1 MSKER
6 ACESQSSESNIRA
19 PEEANMKGLDR
30 GSLVGALALIILGAV
45 FLILNFIPDVGFEEL
60 WPVIFFVTALGFY
73 LPAVIWPESR
83 RGLAALYIPGSLML
97 VLGIAFLYNTLS
109 GDWGVW
115 AFAWLLIPLGIG
127 LGMTL
132 AAWIGAWAP
141 PVGEVGIWIMVL
153 NAVGFSLFG
162 TLFGEPII
170 KAFAAGLVLVGGVLM
185 LLRGFLRGRQAE
197 AKPKAKKK

>member
-1 MSKER
+1 
-6 ACESQSSESNIRA
+6 
-19 PEEANMKGLDR
+19 MKGIDR
-30 GSLVGALALIILGAV
+30 GSLVGALVLIILGAV
-45 FLILNFIPDVGFEEL
+45 FLILNFVPNVGFGEL

-83 RGLAALYIPGSLML
+83 RGLAALYIPGSMIL
-97 VLGIAFLYNTLS
+97 VMGIAFLYNTLS

-132 AAWIGAWAP
+132 AAWIGSWDR

-153 NAVGFSLFG
+153 NAVGFGLFG
-162 TLFGEPII
+162 TLFGEPLI
-170 KAFAAGLVLVGGVLM
+170 KAVGAGVVLGGGILM
-185 LLRGFLRGRQAE
+185 LLRGYLRGRQE
-197 AKPKAKKK
+197 VPVTKSKKK

>member
-1 MSKER
+1 
-6 ACESQSSESNIRA
+6 
-19 PEEANMKGLDR
+19 MKSIDR
-30 GSLVGALALIILGAV
+30 GSLVGALVLIILGAV

-83 RGLAALYIPGSLML
+83 RGLAALYIPGSML
-97 VLGIAFLYNTLS
+97 LVMGAAFLYNTLS

-132 AAWIGAWAP
+132 AAWVGSWNQ

-153 NAVGFSLFG
+153 NAVGFGLFG
-162 TLFGEPII
+162 TLFGEPFI
-170 KAFAAGLVLVGGVLM
+170 KAFGSGMVLAGGVLM
-185 LLRGFLRGRQAE
+185 LLRGYLRGRIQHADVD
-197 AKPKAKKK
+197 KKKK